1 MAWMTEVSVF
11 VPQGNFSFASYTY
24 RKHQIPYAT
33 ACIHITLLDRTQKQ
47 QHYHQ
52 SVVLFN

>member
-52 SVVLFN
+52 GHFYV